1 MFRCVGWAAVSAN
14 GFNCC
19 KRIVFFR
26 NLKKKYMNYFLN
38 ANANYVKSKG
48 YEVQG
53 VPTSFRQKFS
63 KKSLNVAY
71 ELLFERK
78 HKLREIEG
86 V

>member
-1 MFRCVGWAAVSAN
+1 
-14 GFNCC
+14 
-19 KRIVFFR
+19 
-26 NLKKKYMNYFLN
+26 MNYFLN